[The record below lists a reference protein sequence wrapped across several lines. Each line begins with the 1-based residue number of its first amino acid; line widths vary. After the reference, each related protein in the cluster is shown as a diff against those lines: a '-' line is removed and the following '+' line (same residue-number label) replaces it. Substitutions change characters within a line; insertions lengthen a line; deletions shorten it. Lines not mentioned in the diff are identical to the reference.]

1 MAQYEEPMHWFVMR
15 DLKRPNAK
23 EPAYKQ
29 LGELSI
35 EVFTPLKWHL
45 SIKKGKREREKI
57 PFIQDLLFVHD
68 TQKHLDSIVER
79 IPTLQYRYQ
88 KGKGYRSPMTVPDND
103 MERFIHAVGSTDEP
117 SYYLPNEL
125 TSIMYGRKI
134 HIVGGNLDGYEGVL
148 LSTRGSKTKRILVEL
163 PNWLVAAVEVNLE
176 YVQFL

>member
-1 MAQYEEPMHWFVMR
+1 MHWFVMR

-35 EVFTPLKWHL
+35 EVFTPLRWHL
-45 SIKKGKREREKI
+45 PIKKGKRVREKI

-68 TQKHLDSIVER
+68 TRKHLDSIVER

-103 MERFIHAVGSTDEP
+103 MERFI
-117 SYYLPNEL
+117 
-125 TSIMYGRKI
+125 RRI
-134 HIVGGNLDGYEGVL
+134 HIIGGNLDGYEGVL
-148 LSTRGSKTKRILVEL
+148 LSTRGSKAKCILVEL

>member
-1 MAQYEEPMHWFVMR
+1 MDQSEEPMCWFVMR

-29 LGELSI
+29 LGELNI
-35 EVFTPLKWHL
+35 EVFTPLRWHL
-45 SIKKGKREREKI
+45 SIKKGKREREKR

-68 TQKHLDSIVER
+68 AQKHLDPIVEK

-88 KGKGYRSPMTVPDND
+88 KGKGYRSPMTVPDDD
-103 MERFIHAVGSTDEP
+103 MERFIHAVESTDNP
-117 SYYLPNEL
+117 SYYQPDEL
-125 TSIMYGRKI
+125 TSAMYGRKI
-134 HIVGGNLDGYEGVL
+134 RIVGGNLDGYEGML
-148 LSTRGSKTKRILVEL
+148 LTTRGSKTKRVLVKL

>member
-1 MAQYEEPMHWFVMR
+1 MAQSEEPMHWFVMR

-35 EVFTPLKWHL
+35 EVFTPLRWHL
-45 SIKKGKREREKI
+45 PIKKGKRVREKI

-68 TQKHLDSIVER
+68 TRKHLDSIVER

-103 MERFIHAVGSTDEP
+103 MERFIHAVRSTDNP
-117 SYYLPNEL
+117 SYYLPDEL
-125 TSIMYGRKI
+125 TSAMYGRRI
-134 HIVGGNLDGYEGVL
+134 HIIGGNLDGYEGVL
-148 LSTRGSKTKRILVEL
+148 LSTRGSKAKRILVEL

-176 YVQFL
+176 YVQCL